1 MSSMRLHVMRLMRR
15 GASTHVPENTRQL
28 TADMIRKPPMVYA
41 AALCKAFGR
50 VSHPPLDSKRSAR
63 LVSVGVSHYA
73 EKVRWAFDILAAT
86 DTHAFDYVEDAH
98 CPALA
103 AIYTTELDPQCSAVP
118 VVQLVERSSP
128 PTDGSPHTVQRC
140 TVLKDSTLIL
150 KATSPFLYPI
160 DPKRLARVD
169 EWEMLL
175 DSQLGPTVRLL
186 AYEHYLAKEMRP
198 TFLALATNGVSMVET
213 ALFSAFVYGG
223 FIQPRMKKLMGCSQ
237 DALVLSERT
246 IDDVFAKVSAALEGK
261 EPGSAFIVG
270 DTFTAADLTFAALA
284 SPLLQIPQ
292 FASLQPA
299 SEELPSALRQLAAR
313 LRATPAGAHALHCYR
328 HYRFATL
335 DPSGRGIVPI
345 ESDARTITFRSGP
358 RDNLAMLS
366 SAAAA
371 FIAAPAFAAYLAP
384 KALASLTG

>member
-1 MSSMRLHVMRLMRR
+1 MLQRRLTTDLRRRLVR
-15 GASTHVPENTRQL
+15 GASIFDVPENTRQI
-28 TADMIRKPPMVYA
+28 TADMIRKSPMVYA
-41 AALCKAFGR
+41 AALCKTFGR

-86 DTHAFDYVEDAH
+86 DTYAFDYVEDAH

-118 VVQLVERSSP
+118 VVQLVERSTSP
-128 PTDGSPHTVQRC
+128 IDGSPLTVQRC

-150 KATSPFLYPI
+150 KATSPFLYPT

-169 EWEMLL
+169 HWEMLL

-198 TFLALATNGVSMVET
+198 TFLALTTNGVSMVET

-223 FIQPRMKKLMGCSQ
+223 FIQPRMKKFMGCSQ

-261 EPGSAFIVG
+261 VPGSAFIVG

-292 FASLQPA
+292 
-299 SEELPSALRQLAAR
+299 
-313 LRATPAGAHALHCYR
+313 
-328 HYRFATL
+328 
-335 DPSGRGIVPI
+335 VPYDCPLMTSDCPLMTSDCPLMP
-345 ESDARTITFRSGP
+345 SDA
-358 RDNLAMLS
+358 L
-366 SAAAA
+366 
-371 FIAAPAFAAYLAP
+371 
-384 KALASLTG
+384 